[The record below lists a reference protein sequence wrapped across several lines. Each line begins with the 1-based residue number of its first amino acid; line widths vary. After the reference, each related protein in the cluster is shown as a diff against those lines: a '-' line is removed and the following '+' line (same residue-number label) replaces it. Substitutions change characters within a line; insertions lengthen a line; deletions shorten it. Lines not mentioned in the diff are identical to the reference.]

1 MNIKSAPIDVA
12 QQSNHHFHPT
22 QKDARVKCTLS
33 AHEKEGVMKHYFQV
47 TYSVH
52 PNGDSEKEEKAA
64 ASVRKELRDV
74 PGWKTVDKIETV
86 LVGVMELAAPTRDGK
101 RTEAQQIAEKKIK
114 KVVDE
119 LDVYSDVW
127 VYVSLMVDQL
137 GPHIE
142 FSL

>member
-1 MNIKSAPIDVA
+1 
-12 QQSNHHFHPT
+12 
-22 QKDARVKCTLS
+22 
-33 AHEKEGVMKHYFQV
+33 MKHYFQV